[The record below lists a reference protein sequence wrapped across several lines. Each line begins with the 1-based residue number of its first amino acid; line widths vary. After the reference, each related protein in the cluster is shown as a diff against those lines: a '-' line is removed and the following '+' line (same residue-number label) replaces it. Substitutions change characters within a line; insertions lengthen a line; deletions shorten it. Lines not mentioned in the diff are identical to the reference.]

1 MRMSPFAPHVGHNL
15 KGVLLMRI
23 WLATVGEPLPVDEGT
38 QRLLRTGQ
46 FAQWLADRGHE
57 VVFFTGTMDHYA
69 RRLRSRET
77 VTYQIAPNYKIVA
90 LAGRLYKQ
98 SISFSRF
105 RNHVDVA
112 RSFGQ
117 VAEKLPRP
125 DVILASYPT
134 EELCRAV
141 LNYADPRGIPV
152 AMDARDFWPDIFSEV
167 LPGPLK
173 PLGPLV
179 FGWMERRA
187 RETLSRATALSG
199 MTPSALAWAQRKACR
214 KPVAADFWFPFSYPT
229 AAITTPAVVS
239 HEGVNLAF
247 LGTLSHRS
255 NLEVVIDA
263 MRILEKRGIAA
274 SLAICGTG
282 QADQALRKRAE
293 GMPSVVF
300 HGWLDAA
307 QLSAIMARSDL
318 GVLPYDR
325 PDFHLSI
332 PNKFVEYLAGGLAV
346 LSCTEGEV
354 QQLIAKRQCGIWV
367 PPVSA
372 EIADA
377 VAALHGDEI
386 QEMRSNARTVFA
398 DTFTPDAVFGKAFAA
413 LDGLV
418 SQRSAATI

>member
-1 MRMSPFAPHVGHNL
+1 
-15 KGVLLMRI
+15 
-23 WLATVGEPLPVDEGT
+23 
-38 QRLLRTGQ
+38 
-46 FAQWLADRGHE
+46 
-57 VVFFTGTMDHYA
+57 
-69 RRLRSRET
+69 
-77 VTYQIAPNYKIVA
+77 
-90 LAGRLYKQ
+90 
-98 SISFSRF
+98 
-105 RNHVDVA
+105 
-112 RSFGQ
+112 
-117 VAEKLPRP
+117 
-125 DVILASYPT
+125 
-134 EELCRAV
+134 
-141 LNYADPRGIPV
+141 
-152 AMDARDFWPDIFSEV
+152 
-167 LPGPLK
+167 
-173 PLGPLV
+173 
-179 FGWMERRA
+179 
-187 RETLSRATALSG
+187 
-199 MTPSALAWAQRKACR
+199 
-214 KPVAADFWFPFSYPT
+214 
-229 AAITTPAVVS
+229 
-239 HEGVNLAF
+239 
-247 LGTLSHRS
+247 
-255 NLEVVIDA
+255 
-263 MRILEKRGIAA
+263 
-274 SLAICGTG
+274 
-282 QADQALRKRAE
+282 
-293 GMPSVVF
+293 MPSVVF